1 LHISTPLN
9 RVDILSAIRKQG
21 GATAPPFIGE
31 RLMKTYDKRKY
42 AAPRRALRVNEF
54 CEAYRVSRSTAYR
67 LIAEGKLKTVKVG
80 NRRLVPVDAA
90 EALLESKEG

>member
-1 LHISTPLN
+1 
-9 RVDILSAIRKQG
+9 
-21 GATAPPFIGE
+21 
-31 RLMKTYDKRKY
+31 MKHPEKKED

-90 EALLESKEG
+90 EALLEAKEG